1 MARGVPQ
8 QKSKVPKMNLPS
20 QTKRSRKKKSTDEDD
35 WGPSDHEGP
44 SDHDTDT
51 ALELTYPSGRPR
63 RHNAGQ
69 GGVADRARRVGNA
82 ISTNPSPAKRS
93 LRPDPDTEEGPRKK
107 VKVTGEDIVDGPL
120 KRAPAPV
127 RHLPMFDGDEDG
139 NANMRL
145 KPTKYPET
153 IQEEEEEEQEQELS
167 WKQDGDRLT
176 TSKTQDDLVG
186 DGNRLEGGSENLQNS
201 LEAMASQ
208 APHTNHYWYNPSNL
222 PAQSSRPVPTLLLST
237 ARSAS
242 PSAVR
247 SSLPG
252 NKTTADLR
260 SPPAAGDNYQ
270 HFSGQSSSKESLGQQ
285 VRAPLVLNPEQQ
297 NRGGST
303 STTGGRTPAPVQHQ
317 PSGTDAPAPPR
328 FSKNNF
334 PLIQHRGEHA
344 NASTGGNV
352 QQPPT
357 GQHPGDNYQHFS
369 GQSSS
374 KESLGQQVRCAPRSQ
389 PGNKT
394 AADLRPPLAGVLP
407 RQSNINLR
415 GQLPQRR
422 VCSKNNFPLIQH
434 PDQHANGPTGGNVQ
448 RPPIG
453 QHPRDGS
460 YQHFSGQSSGKES
473 PGQHVRPRYPEQQNH
488 SIFTSTTGGGNPAIV
503 QHAYTDQHANAP
515 TGGSVQ
521 RPTGQHP
528 HGDKYQHFP
537 VQSSGKESLGQQV
550 RPRYP
555 EQQTHGGSTFTTG
568 GRNPAPVLHASGSF
582 SFNGRNPDDTPAPRL
597 NDNHAPCVPLH
608 KSNDSNSERIAQL
621 AGFFHG
627 KSPQEVWEIMQNLG
641 KCLGVDIRDT
651 TVLKEDYGNEAGGAA
666 APRDYQ
672 PPRNDADGSRSKN
685 ASRNGRI
692 FYNLT
697 ITSEIEAGGG
707 GAGRVGNI
715 KMIVEAIKMLT
726 EALDILFRTIKML
739 VEIIIAATRGTQ
751 AILAKARFQPSPNV
765 SEALSITAPRKVT
778 SADLKGAPR
787 EQRRDSERDPVQSSR
802 SSPGRAQSP
811 DEDVLATHRV
821 RTRAPRVPSA
831 EKLQHHKM
839 QQMRLRTDVPA
850 PADVSSDSGDEEDE
864 DDDDDDEEE
873 EGGAKRKTRTSKPP
887 APHNLSYYKGDY
899 RTGLITAKRNQRL
912 YVVRHHLFPGKK
924 AHMDKSHEMVIQA
937 LNQYEREAERKL
949 NNEIYFSHSAAMDSL
964 VWAEV
969 ATFRCRGKERA
980 RIVVERHFQR
990 AFYPYDAFTEEQGY
1004 GQNKFEQVSADK
1016 VMELLEGS
1024 AFIQHRAGPKK
1035 PLLNATHPAIKDL
1048 LDAWIF
1054 GGGSKPLKD
1063 PLIASFPQVITS
1075 IEVEDVAAII
1085 TLMKNSLDE
1094 RANGFFTP
1102 IKCTADR
1109 YLDYYND
1116 AVETLRDILAME
1128 NTGPLVRATW
1138 DLWRRVT
1145 SKATRVSRGNNF
1157 QLADDIVDDGSDGE
1171 TELCA
1176 GDVAGSQAGGNDVV
1190 ESQAGDD
1197 GDDDARSH
1205 SEPEAAGDYDATA
1218 HYEPEGYNNDYGL
1231 DD

>member
-35 WGPSDHEGP
+35 WGP

-222 PAQSSRPVPTLLLST
+222 PAQSSQYPHFSFQ
-237 ARSAS
+237 
-242 PSAVR
+242 
-247 SSLPG
+247 LPG
-252 NKTTADLR
+252 QQVRPPFAPPYPEQQNHGGSTSTTGGRNLAPVLHASGSFSSNGCNPDDAPA
-260 SPPAAGDNYQ
+260 PPRFSKNNFPLIQHRDEHINTPTGGNVQRPPTGQHPGDSYQ
-270 HFSGQSSSKESLGQQ
+270 HFSGQSSGKESLGKQ

-317 PSGTDAPAPPR
+317 PSGTV
-328 FSKNNF
+328 
-334 PLIQHRGEHA
+334 
-344 NASTGGNV
+344 AS
-352 QQPPT
+352 
-357 GQHPGDNYQHFS
+357 
-369 GQSSS
+369 
-374 KESLGQQVRCAPRSQ
+374 APR
-389 PGNKT
+389 
-394 AADLRPPLAGVLP
+394 L
-407 RQSNINLR
+407 
-415 GQLPQRR
+415 
-422 VCSKNNFPLIQH
+422 SKNNFPLIQH

-608 KSNDSNSERIAQL
+608 KSNDSSATGHPKKTGKIFTLTQSHLTVKQVARPRPAITNRHETMRMAAGARML
-621 AGFFHG
+621 AATA
-627 KSPQEVWEIMQNLG
+627 E
-641 KCLGVDIRDT
+641 
-651 TVLKEDYGNEAGGAA
+651 GARA
-666 APRDYQ
+666 YR
-672 PPRNDADGSRSKN
+672 
-685 ASRNGRI
+685 
-692 FYNLT
+692 
-697 ITSEIEAGGG
+697 
-707 GAGRVGNI
+707 RVGNI

-1004 GQNKFEQVSADK
+1004 GQNEFEQVSADK

-1138 DLWRRVT
+1138 DLWYAQIMRRVT